1 MTATGLKPTTTK
13 FINKLSTTWSN
24 WSNDLAILW
33 VLNYM
38 VYWLCFYH
46 VICVFRVNLHFV
58 VALMS
63 RNSQGL
69 VYGTW
74 DYTHMPLHMPKTL
87 EMCKKSM
94 PCLIKKLQGV
104 WQIAHLKQQR
114 FLSLTFYKT
123 QRSYKKIVYLF
134 VISLVQW
141 WRFYYVFIFFT

>member
-1 MTATGLKPTTTK
+1 M
-13 FINKLSTTWSN
+13 S
-24 WSNDLAILW
+24 
-33 VLNYM
+33 Y
-38 VYWLCFYH
+38 
-46 VICVFRVNLHFV
+46 VFRVNLHFV

-69 VYGTW
+69 VYEAC

-114 FLSLTFYKT
+114 FLSFTFYKT
-123 QRSYKKIVYLF
+123 QRSYKKIMCIYLLF
-134 VISLVQW
+134 HWFSGEDFIMFLFSLLKGWQTLKELKRNMNDGTVLFLTSLLIVIIYLLSYSDI
-141 WRFYYVFIFFT
+141 R